1 MLSPHTLSRLGQRT
15 LVLTLLIFQPPGNAA
30 ALTIEDVTFPDTI
43 SIEDQQIPLRGAA
56 LLRWLSIFKV
66 YVAALYLPEM
76 ENTQDVL
83 AEDIP
88 KRLEISY
95 LVSIDGPDFGKGAE
109 AILERNLSA
118 DELDRLR
125 ARIDK
130 LNAVYRKVKPGDR
143 YALTYV
149 PGKGTELSYNGRPLI
164 NIEGADFAA
173 AYFAIWLGS
182 DPIDQN
188 MRNQL
193 VKGG

>member
-1 MLSPHTLSRLGQRT
+1 MLSPRTLSRLGQRA
-15 LVLTLLIFQPPGNAA
+15 LVLALLIFQPPGNAA

-43 SIEDQQIPLRGAA
+43 SIEDQQLPLRGAA
-56 LLRWLSIFKV
+56 LLRWLGIFRV
-66 YVAALYLPEM
+66 YVAALYLPEGGAPD
-76 ENTQDVL
+76 EAL
-83 AEDIP
+83 ADIP

-118 DELDRLR
+118 DELARLR
-125 ARIDK
+125 TRIDK

-182 DPIDQN
+182 DPIDQD